1 MHDTFLEFCLLNLLN
16 LEYLEIL
23 LAARV
28 FLAELA
34 ESDLEPELFLNKTR
48 INIVIKANNQNILFQ
63 TNIYSISIYNSNHKT
78 I

>member
-28 FLAELA
+28 FLAESA

-48 INIVIKANNQNILFQ
+48 INIVIKANIV
-63 TNIYSISIYNSNHKT
+63 
-78 I
+78 